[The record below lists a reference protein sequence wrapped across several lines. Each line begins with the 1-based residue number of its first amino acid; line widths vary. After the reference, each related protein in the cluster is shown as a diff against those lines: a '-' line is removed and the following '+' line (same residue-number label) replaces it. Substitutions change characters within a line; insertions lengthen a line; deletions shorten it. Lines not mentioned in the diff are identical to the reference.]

1 MERLCAPRSPELTPE
16 QQRAST
22 APQGFPSNNFPSVED
37 SVIGSD
43 LSIWGQAI
51 TIRCK
56 GSLRVNGHIQTELH
70 CAELLVG
77 EQTMILGSIVAKRVV
92 VSGRVEGTIVGDSVV
107 LATTARVHGDISS
120 RSLGIEEGA
129 LFEGRSRKLT
139 DVAEAAPQFESTAF
153 TP

>member
-1 MERLCAPRSPELTPE
+1 MRNLPPDLTPE

-22 APQGFPSNNFPSVED
+22 APQGSPSSNFQSVEG

-43 LSIWGQAI
+43 LSIEGQDI

-56 GSLRVNGHIQTELH
+56 GSLRVNGHIQAELH

-77 EQTMILGSIVAKRVV
+77 EQALIVGSIVAERVV
-92 VSGRVEGTIVGDSVV
+92 VSGRVEGTIIGDSVV

-129 LFEGRSRKLT
+129 IFDGGSRKLT
-139 DVAEAAPQFESTAF
+139 DVADAAPQFESTAF

>member
-1 MERLCAPRSPELTPE
+1 MRNLPPELTPE

-22 APQGFPSNNFPSVED
+22 APQGLPSPNFQSVEG

-43 LSIWGQAI
+43 LSIEGQAI
-51 TIRCK
+51 TMRCK
-56 GSLRVNGHIQTELH
+56 GSLRVNGHIEAELH

-77 EQTMILGSIVAKRVV
+77 EQAVIVGSIVADRVV
-92 VSGRVEGTIVGDSVV
+92 VSGRVEGAILGDSVV
-107 LATTARVHGDISS
+107 LASTARVQGDISS

-129 LFEGRSRKLT
+129 IFDGRSRKLT

-153 TP
+153 SRV

>member
-1 MERLCAPRSPELTPE
+1 MRDRPPELTPE

-22 APQGFPSNNFPSVED
+22 SSQGSPSSNLPSVDD

-43 LSIWGQAI
+43 LSIEGEAI

-56 GSLRVNGHIQTELH
+56 GSLRVDGHIQAELH

-77 EQTMILGSIVAKRVV
+77 EQGMIAGSIVADRVV
-92 VSGRVEGTIVGDSVV
+92 VSGRVEGTIIGDSVV
-107 LATTARVHGDISS
+107 LAPTAHVQGDISS
-120 RSLGIEEGA
+120 RSLAIEEGA
-129 LFEGRSRKLT
+129 LFDGRSRKHT
-139 DVAEAAPQFESTAF
+139 NVAEAAPQFESTAF

>member
-1 MERLCAPRSPELTPE
+1 MRNLPPDLTPE

-22 APQGFPSNNFPSVED
+22 APQGSPSSNYQSVED

-43 LSIWGQAI
+43 LSIEGQAI

-56 GSLRVNGHIQTELH
+56 GSLRVNGHIQAELH

-77 EQTMILGSIVAKRVV
+77 EQAMILGSIVADRVV
-92 VSGRVEGTIVGDSVV
+92 VCGGVEGTIIGDSVV
-107 LATTARVHGDISS
+107 LAPTAHVQGDISS
-120 RSLGIEEGA
+120 RSLAIEEGA
-129 LFEGRSRKLT
+129 LFDGRSRKHT
-139 DVAEAAPQFESTAF
+139 NVAEAAPQFESTAF